1 MKTKIAL
8 AIAALIGVTCVNAQT
23 AALQDVVII
32 AKPIVEELR
41 LDGQSTTSSVVGEE
55 QLKDLNAADLASAL
69 RRTPGVSIARYNP
82 VGSFGGDQGGAVF
95 IRGMGA
101 SRPGSEIKTYIDG
114 VPFYMPVWNHPL
126 LDMLPMNGMSSVT
139 VNKSPQPHITGNNFA
154 SIHLETKRPVQE
166 GLTGNVRASVGK
178 FSTTLEQADITG
190 KSDGLE
196 YSFAQGYA
204 KSNGHRANAD
214 GELNNAMGRVATKLN
229 SNWTA
234 GVSFLAVDTKAGD
247 PADSPARYNI
257 HANSISAFVQ
267 HQHSDVNGEFRLY
280 KNSGKSEWLSYTTP
294 WPGPRANNQYDF
306 EMSGVRWKESI
317 KVASDTRVIAGV
329 DYDTMSGT
337 PTEGSPT
344 FKITSPYGSVVRSSA
359 LNTNWSLVSSATLR
373 AYQHNYY
380 ASNTSPALGF
390 SLVSNKA
397 TYYINASKGVNYA
410 GLDGPALNAVGGR
423 NDSWKTLKAEK
434 ADHIE
439 VGAKF
444 TPDDK
449 TQVDVS
455 VFKDRVSD
463 RYYNTGGNGG
473 GFFSSGA
480 FTNQGGEATL
490 RQQLGTHWSAFVGAS
505 FLDPSI
511 SNLPYAPKRS
521 YTVGVNG
528 KAGPFKLAVDA
539 QNQSDFYSFKWDR
552 TDGGSSAS
560 NPNKLAGFTVVNA
573 RLAYPSAALGK
584 RGEYFV
590 AVENLTNTAYAY
602 TSDRPMPGRW
612 AQVGLVASFN

>member
-8 AIAALIGVTCVNAQT
+8 AIAALTGATCVNAQT
-23 AALQDVVII
+23 ASLQDVVII
-32 AKPIVEELR
+32 AKPIVEEQR

-69 RRTPGVSIARYNP
+69 RRTPGVAIARYNP

-178 FSTTLEQADITG
+178 FSTTLEQADIAG

-234 GVSFLAVDTKAGD
+234 GVSFLAVNTKAGD
-247 PADSPARYNI
+247 PAVANDRYDI
-257 HANSISAFVQ
+257 HANSISAFVT
-267 HQHSDVNGEFRLY
+267 HQHADVNGEIRVY
-280 KNSGKSEWLSYTTP
+280 KNSGKTKWVTGGNSEFTM
-294 WPGPRANNQYDF
+294 D
-306 EMSGVRWKESI
+306 GVRWNESI
-317 KVASDTRVIAGV
+317 KLAPDTRVIAGV
-329 DYDTMSGT
+329 DYDAMSGKT
-337 PTEGSPT
+337 GMGDMPI
-344 FKITSPYGSVVRSSA
+344 FKITSPYGSVVRTSA
-359 LNTNWSLVSSATLR
+359 LNADWSLVSSATLR

-380 ASNTSPALGF
+380 ASNTSPALGA
-390 SLVSNKA
+390 SLVSNTV

-410 GLDGPALNAVGGR
+410 GLDGPALDSVGL
-423 NDSWKTLKAEK
+423 NDTWKNLKSEK
-434 ADHIE
+434 ADHVE

-444 TPDDK
+444 TPGDK
-449 TQVDVS
+449 TQVEVS

-463 RYYNTGGNGG
+463 RYYNSAGSFYST
-473 GFFSSGA
+473 GA
-480 FTNQGGEATL
+480 FSNQGGEVTW
-490 RQQLGTHWSAFVGAS
+490 RQQLGAHWSAFVGAS

-511 SNLPYAPKRS
+511 SNLPYAPNRS

-539 QNQSDFYSFKWDR
+539 QNQSDFYSLNWDR
-552 TDGGSSAS
+552 TNGGSSAS

-612 AQVGLVASFN
+612 AQVGLVVSFN

>member
-1 MKTKIAL
+1 MKTKIAI
-8 AIAALIGVTCVNAQT
+8 AIAAIGGATFAHAQT
-23 AALQDVVII
+23 ASLQDVVVI
-32 AKPIVEELR
+32 AKPIVEEMR

-166 GLTGNVRASVGK
+166 GVTGNVRASVGR
-178 FSTTLEQADITG
+178 FSTTLEQADIAG
-190 KSDGLE
+190 KADGLE
-196 YSFAQGYA
+196 YNFAQGYA

-214 GELNNAMGRVATKLN
+214 GQLNNAMGRIATKLN
-229 SNWTA
+229 NSWTA
-234 GVSFLAVDTKAGD
+234 GVSFLVVDTKAGD
-247 PADSPARYNI
+247 PGDPSGSARYNI
-257 HANSISAFVQ
+257 RADSVSAFVT
-267 HQHSDVNGEFRLY
+267 HQHADVHGEFRVY
-280 KNSGKSEWLSYTTP
+280 KNSGTSEWLNYTA
-294 WPGPRANNQYDF
+294 WGSIQNSQYDF

-317 KVASDTRVIAGV
+317 KVAADTRVITGV

-344 FKITSPYGSVVRSSA
+344 FKITSPYGSVVRTSA
-359 LNTNWSLVSSATLR
+359 LNADWSLVSSATLR

-380 ASNTSPALGF
+380 ASSTSPALGF
-390 SLVSNKA
+390 SLVSNTV
-397 TYYINASKGVNYA
+397 TYFINASKGVNYA
-410 GLDGPALNAVGGR
+410 GLDGPALDAVGYR
-423 NDSWKTLKAEK
+423 NGTWKSLKTEK
-434 ADHIE
+434 ADHLE

-444 TPDDK
+444 APNDK

-455 VFKDRVSD
+455 LFKDRVSD
-463 RYYNTGGNGG
+463 RYFNDGTS
-473 GFFSSGA
+473 FFSTGA

-490 RQQLGTHWSAFVGAS
+490 RQQVSANWSAFVGAS
-505 FLDPSI
+505 FLAPSI

-521 YTVGVNG
+521 YSVGLNG

-539 QNQSDFYSFKWDR
+539 QNQSDFYSMNWDR
-552 TDGGSSAS
+552 NNGGLSVTGDH
-560 NPNKLAGFTVVNA
+560 PKLAGFTVVNA

-590 AVENLTNTAYAY
+590 AVENLTNTTYAY
-602 TSDRPMPGRW
+602 TAGRTMPGRW
-612 AQVGLVASFN
+612 AQVGLMASF

>member
-8 AIAALIGVTCVNAQT
+8 AIAALGSVTFANAET
-23 AALQDVVII
+23 ASHHDVVIV
-32 AKPIVEELR
+32 AKPILEEQR

-82 VGSFGGDQGGAVF
+82 VGAFGGDQGGAVF

-154 SIHLETKRPVQE
+154 SIHLETKRPVQD
-166 GLTGNVRASVGK
+166 GVTGNVRASVGK
-178 FSTTLEQADITG
+178 FNTTLEQADIAG
-190 KSDGLE
+190 RSDGLE

-204 KSNGHRANAD
+204 KSNGHRPNAD
-214 GELNNAMGRVATKLN
+214 GELNNAMGRIATKLN

-247 PADSPARYNI
+247 PGDSPARYNI
-257 HANSISAFVQ
+257 QASSVSAFVQ
-267 HQHSDVNGEFRLY
+267 HQHADVSGEFRIY
-280 KNSGKSEWLSYTTP
+280 KNSGKSEWMNYTAP
-294 WPGPRANNQYDF
+294 WGAPNQNSQYDF

-317 KVASDTRVIAGV
+317 KLAPDTRIIAGL
-329 DYDTMSGT
+329 DYDTMLGT
-337 PTEGSPT
+337 PTAGSPT
-344 FKITSPYGSVVRSSA
+344 FKITSPYGSVVRTSV
-359 LNTNWSLVSSATLR
+359 LNAHWSLVSSATLR

-380 ASNTSPALGF
+380 ASSTSPALGF
-390 SLVSNKA
+390 SLVSNA
-397 TYYINASKGVNYA
+397 VTYYINASKGVNYA
-410 GLDGPALNAVGGR
+410 GLDGPALDAVGNR
-423 NDSWKTLKAEK
+423 DASWKSLKTEK
-434 ADHIE
+434 ADHVE

-444 TPDDK
+444 TPNDK

-463 RYYNTGGNGG
+463 RYYNDGTSFFSTGG
-473 GFFSSGA
+473 

-490 RQQLGTHWSAFVGAS
+490 RQQLTTHWSAFVGAA

-511 SNLPYAPKRS
+511 SNLPYAPKSS

-528 KAGPFKLAVDA
+528 QAGPFKLAVDA
-539 QNQSDFYSFKWDR
+539 QNQSDFYSMNWGR
-552 TDGGSSAS
+552 ENGGSSAS
-560 NPNKLAGFTVVNA
+560 NNVKLAGFTVVNA
-573 RLAYPSAALGK
+573 RVAYPSAALGK

-590 AVENLTNTAYAY
+590 AVENLTNTSYAY
-602 TSDRPMPGRW
+602 TSGRTMPGRW

>member
-1 MKTKIAL
+1 MKTKIAI
-8 AIAALIGVTCVNAQT
+8 AIAALGGATFAHGPT
-23 AALQDVVII
+23 ASLQDVVII
-32 AKPIVEELR
+32 AKPIVEEMR

-166 GLTGNVRASVGK
+166 GVTGNVRASAGK
-178 FSTTLEQADITG
+178 FNTTLEQADISG
-190 KSDGLE
+190 KADGLE

-214 GELNNAMGRVATKLN
+214 GQLNNAMGRIATKLN
-229 SNWTA
+229 NNWTA

-247 PADSPARYNI
+247 PGGDGNDRYNI
-257 HANSISAFVQ
+257 RANSVSAFLQ
-267 HQHSDVNGEFRLY
+267 HQHADVNGEFRMY
-280 KNSGKSEWLSYTTP
+280 KNSGKSEWLYNVM
-294 WPGPRANNQYDF
+294 GGANDF
-306 EMSGVRWKESI
+306 EMSGARWKESI
-317 KVASDTRVIAGV
+317 KVAADTRVIAGV
-329 DYDTMSGT
+329 DYDTMGGKT
-337 PTEGSPT
+337 PMANMPT
-344 FKITSPYGSVVRSSA
+344 FKITSPYGSIVRTSA
-359 LNTNWSLVSSATLR
+359 VNADWSLVSSATLR

-380 ASNTSPALGF
+380 ASSTSPALGF
-390 SLVSNKA
+390 SLVSNTV
-397 TYYINASKGVNYA
+397 TYFINASKGVNYA

-423 NDSWKTLKAEK
+423 NDTWKNLKTEK
-434 ADHIE
+434 ADHLE

-444 TPDDK
+444 TPNDK
-449 TQVDVS
+449 AQIDIS
-455 VFKDRVSD
+455 VFKDSVSD
-463 RYYNTGGNGG
+463 RYYNTGMGG
-473 GFFSSGA
+473 SFFSTGA
-480 FTNQGGEATL
+480 FTNQGGEATF
-490 RQQLGTHWSAFVGAS
+490 RQQVSASWSAFVGAS

-521 YTVGVNG
+521 YSVGLNG

-539 QNQSDFYSFKWDR
+539 QSQSDFYSMNWGR
-552 TDGGSSAS
+552 ENGGVSAS
-560 NPNKLAGFTVVNA
+560 NTEKLPGFTVVNA
-573 RLAYPSAALGK
+573 RVAYPSAALGK

-590 AVENLTNTAYAY
+590 AVENLTNTSYAY
-602 TSDRPMPGRW
+602 TSTRPMPGRW
-612 AQVGLVASFN
+612 AQVGLMASF

>member
-1 MKTKIAL
+1 
-8 AIAALIGVTCVNAQT
+8 
-23 AALQDVVII
+23 
-32 AKPIVEELR
+32 
-41 LDGQSTTSSVVGEE
+41 
-55 QLKDLNAADLASAL
+55 
-69 RRTPGVSIARYNP
+69 
-82 VGSFGGDQGGAVF
+82 
-95 IRGMGA
+95 
-101 SRPGSEIKTYIDG
+101 
-114 VPFYMPVWNHPL
+114 
-126 LDMLPMNGMSSVT
+126 MNG
-139 VNKSPQPHITGNNFA
+139 I
-154 SIHLETKRPVQE
+154 
-166 GLTGNVRASVGK
+166 
-178 FSTTLEQADITG
+178 
-190 KSDGLE
+190 
-196 YSFAQGYA
+196 
-204 KSNGHRANAD
+204 
-214 GELNNAMGRVATKLN
+214 
-229 SNWTA
+229 
-234 GVSFLAVDTKAGD
+234 
-247 PADSPARYNI
+247 
-257 HANSISAFVQ
+257 
-267 HQHSDVNGEFRLY
+267 
-280 KNSGKSEWLSYTTP
+280 
-294 WPGPRANNQYDF
+294 
-306 EMSGVRWKESI
+306 RWKESI
-317 KVASDTRVIAGV
+317 KVAPDTRVIAGV
-329 DYDTMSGT
+329 DYDTMRGT

-359 LNTNWSLVSSATLR
+359 LNTTWSLVSSATLR

-410 GLDGPALNAVGGR
+410 GLDGPALNAVGSR

-434 ADHIE
+434 ADHVE

-463 RYYNTGGNGG
+463 RYYNTGGMGG
-473 GFFSSGA
+473 GFFSTGA

-490 RQQLGTHWSAFVGAS
+490 RQQLGTHWAAFVGAS
-505 FLDPSI
+505 FLDSSI

-521 YTVGVNG
+521 FTVGVNG

-539 QNQSDFYSFKWDR
+539 QNQSDFYSLNWDR
-552 TDGGSSAS
+552 TNGGSSAS

-602 TSDRPMPGRW
+602 TANRPMPGRW

>member
-1 MKTKIAL
+1 MKTKIAI
-8 AIAALIGVTCVNAQT
+8 AIAALGGATFAHGQT
-23 AALQDVVII
+23 ASLQDVVII
-32 AKPIVEELR
+32 AKPIVEEMR

-166 GLTGNVRASVGK
+166 GVTGNVRASAGK
-178 FSTTLEQADITG
+178 FNTTLEQADISG
-190 KSDGLE
+190 KADGLE

-204 KSNGHRANAD
+204 KSSGHRANAD
-214 GELNNAMGRVATKLN
+214 GQLNNAIGRIATKLN
-229 SNWTA
+229 NNWTA

-247 PADSPARYNI
+247 PGGDGNDRYNI
-257 HANSISAFVQ
+257 RANSVSAFLQ
-267 HQHSDVNGEFRLY
+267 HQHADVNGEFRMY
-280 KNSGKSEWLSYTTP
+280 KNSGKSEWLYNVM
-294 WPGPRANNQYDF
+294 GGANDF
-306 EMSGVRWKESI
+306 EMSGARWKESI
-317 KVASDTRVIAGV
+317 KVAADTRVIAGV
-329 DYDTMSGT
+329 DYDTMGGKT
-337 PTEGSPT
+337 PMANMPT
-344 FKITSPYGSVVRSSA
+344 FKITSPYGSIVRTSA
-359 LNTNWSLVSSATLR
+359 VNADWSLVSSATLR

-380 ASNTSPALGF
+380 ASSTSPALGF
-390 SLVSNKA
+390 SLVSNTV
-397 TYYINASKGVNYA
+397 TYFINASKGVNYA

-423 NDSWKTLKAEK
+423 NDTWKNLKTEK
-434 ADHIE
+434 ADHLE

-444 TPDDK
+444 TPNDK
-449 TQVDVS
+449 AQIDIS
-455 VFKDRVSD
+455 VFKDSVSD
-463 RYYNTGGNGG
+463 RYYNTGMGG
-473 GFFSSGA
+473 SFFSTGA
-480 FTNQGGEATL
+480 FTNQGGEATF
-490 RQQLGTHWSAFVGAS
+490 RQQVSASWSAFVGAS

-521 YTVGVNG
+521 YSVGLIG

-539 QNQSDFYSFKWDR
+539 QSQSDFYSMNWGR
-552 TDGGSSAS
+552 ENGGVSAS
-560 NPNKLAGFTVVNA
+560 NTEKLPGFTVVNA
-573 RLAYPSAALGK
+573 RVAYPSAALGK

-590 AVENLTNTAYAY
+590 AVENLTNTSYAY
-602 TSDRPMPGRW
+602 TSTRPMPGRW
-612 AQVGLVASFN
+612 AQVGLMASF

>member
-8 AIAALIGVTCVNAQT
+8 AIAALGGVTFANAQT
-23 AALQDVVII
+23 ASLQDVVIV
-32 AKPIVEELR
+32 AKPILEEQR

-82 VGSFGGDQGGAVF
+82 VGAFGGDQGGAVF

-126 LDMLPMNGMSSVT
+126 LDMLPLNGMSSVT

-154 SIHLETKRPVQE
+154 SIHLETKRPVQD
-166 GLTGNVRASVGK
+166 GVTGNVRASVGK
-178 FSTTLEQADITG
+178 FNTTLEQADIAG

-204 KSNGHRANAD
+204 KSNGQRPSAD
-214 GELNNAMGRVATKLN
+214 GELNNAMGRIATKLN

-234 GVSFLAVDTKAGD
+234 GVSFLAVNTKAGD
-247 PADSPARYNI
+247 PGAATDRYNI
-257 HANSISAFVQ
+257 HANSMSAFLQ
-267 HQHSDVNGEFRLY
+267 HQHADVNGEIRVY
-280 KNSGKSEWLSYTTP
+280 KNSGKSEWVTGGNSEFSM
-294 WPGPRANNQYDF
+294 D
-306 EMSGVRWKESI
+306 GVRWKESI

-329 DYDTMSGT
+329 DYDSMSGKT
-337 PTEGSPT
+337 GMGDMPT
-344 FKITSPYGSVVRSSA
+344 FKITSPYGSVVRTSA
-359 LNTNWSLVSSATLR
+359 LNGDWSLVSSATLR

-380 ASNTSPALGF
+380 ASSTSPALGF
-390 SLVSNKA
+390 SLVSNTV

-410 GLDGPALNAVGGR
+410 GLDGPALNSVGW
-423 NDSWKTLKAEK
+423 DSSWKNLKTEK
-434 ADHIE
+434 ADHLE

-444 TPDDK
+444 TPNDK
-449 TQVDVS
+449 TQLDVS

-463 RYYNTGGNGG
+463 RYYTTGYQGS
-473 GFFSSGA
+473 FLSTGA

-490 RQQLGTHWSAFVGAS
+490 RQQLAANWSAFVGAS

-511 SNLPYAPKRS
+511 SNLPYAPKSS

-528 KAGPFKLAVDA
+528 QAGPFKLAVDA
-539 QNQSDFYSFKWDR
+539 QNQSDFYSLNWSR
-552 TDGGSSAS
+552 TGGGTSAS
-560 NPNKLAGFTVVNA
+560 NADKLAGFTVVNA
-573 RLAYPSAALGK
+573 RVAYPTAALGK

-590 AVENLTNTAYAY
+590 AVENLTNTSYAY
-602 TSDRPMPGRW
+602 TSGRPMPGRW

>member
-8 AIAALIGVTCVNAQT
+8 AIAALTGATCVNAQT
-23 AALQDVVII
+23 ASLQDVVII
-32 AKPIVEELR
+32 AKPIVEEQR

-69 RRTPGVSIARYNP
+69 RRTPGVAIARYNP

-178 FSTTLEQADITG
+178 FSTTLEQADIAG

-234 GVSFLAVDTKAGD
+234 GVSFLAVNTKAGD
-247 PADSPARYNI
+247 PAVANDRYDI
-257 HANSISAFVQ
+257 HANSISAFVT
-267 HQHSDVNGEFRLY
+267 HQHADVNGEIRVY
-280 KNSGKSEWLSYTTP
+280 KNSGKTKWVTGGNSEFTM
-294 WPGPRANNQYDF
+294 D
-306 EMSGVRWKESI
+306 GVRWNESI
-317 KVASDTRVIAGV
+317 KLAPDTRVIAGV
-329 DYDTMSGT
+329 DYDAMSGKT
-337 PTEGSPT
+337 GMGDMPI
-344 FKITSPYGSVVRSSA
+344 FKITSPYGSVVRTSA
-359 LNTNWSLVSSATLR
+359 LNADWSLVSSATLR

-380 ASNTSPALGF
+380 ASNTSPALGA
-390 SLVSNKA
+390 SLVSNTV

-410 GLDGPALNAVGGR
+410 GLDGPALDSVGL
-423 NDSWKTLKAEK
+423 NDTWKNLKSEK
-434 ADHIE
+434 ADHVE

-444 TPDDK
+444 TPGDK
-449 TQVDVS
+449 TQVEVS

-463 RYYNTGGNGG
+463 RYYNSAGSFYST
-473 GFFSSGA
+473 GA
-480 FTNQGGEATL
+480 FSNQGGEVTW
-490 RQQLGTHWSAFVGAS
+490 RQQLGAHWSAFVGAS

-511 SNLPYAPKRS
+511 SNLPYAPNRS

-528 KAGPFKLAVDA
+528 KAGPFKLAVDV
-539 QNQSDFYSFKWDR
+539 QNQSDFYSFNWDR
-552 TDGGSSAS
+552 TNGGSSAS
-560 NPNKLAGFTVVNA
+560 NTNKLAGFTVVNA